1 MLRQADL
8 FDEAVPSIQNGS
20 RSKARVGAQQHG
32 YEAGNDGCVAG
43 RLQEELPVPLLG
55 AKPRPVPGSPE
66 PLYSSRLT
74 GCRELGQ
81 LSAKI
86 DNVLVTVHPVV
97 EEFKLVDDLAVD
109 FLYGLAVQTAIPNL
123 EFYSL

>member
-55 AKPRPVPGSPE
+55 AKPDLCLAAPNLV
-66 PLYSSRLT
+66 LVRLT